1 MTDHK
6 SSCVLLAN
14 RHHGLSD
21 GIRGLLETS
30 FETVFMVTDE
40 ASLLEGAER
49 LKPPVII
56 LDLSLA
62 TGDLA
67 GLLQRV
73 RARSPDS
80 RLLVLS
86 THDERTVAEA
96 ARTAGAHA
104 VVLKRSIATDLLPAV
119 DLLLERGCDAPP
131 AGRP

>member
-1 MTDHK
+1 MADKK

-40 ASLLEGAER
+40 ASLLQGAAR
-49 LKPPVII
+49 LTPPVVI

-73 RARSPDS
+73 RARSPHS
-80 RLLVLS
+80 KVLMLS
-86 THDERTVAEA
+86 VYDERTVLEA
-96 ARTAGAHA
+96 ARKAGADA
-104 VVLKRSIATDLLPAV
+104 VVLKRSIATDLLPV
-119 DLLLERGCDAPP
+119 IDTLLERGSDVPP
-131 AGRP
+131 SRPR